1 MKTLGLIG
9 GISWE
14 STAHYYQR
22 INQLVAQRLGG
33 LHSAKMLMYS
43 VDFDEIQHLQHQDD
57 WAACG
62 RIFVDIARRLER
74 GGAEGLVIC
83 ANTMHILAEEIGE
96 AVSIPIL
103 HIAEATA
110 EAARDADVDSVA
122 LLGTRFTMEKD
133 FYRRGLEA
141 HGLRVLVPDEAERL
155 ELHRIIYEELCRGIV
170 DPDSKESF
178 YKVVD
183 RLARAGAKSA
193 ALACTEFT
201 LIADQG
207 RSPIPLLDTTEL
219 HARAAVEWMLGAED

>member
-33 LHSAKMLMYS
+33 LHSAKILMYS
-43 VDFDEIQHLQHQDD
+43 VEFDEIQRLQHQDD

-62 RIFVDIARRLER
+62 RIFTSIAKRLER

-96 AVSIPIL
+96 AVSIPLL

-110 EAARDADVDSVA
+110 EAALDAGVDSVA

-133 FYRRGLEA
+133 FYRRDLEA
-141 HGLRVLVPDEAERL
+141 HGLRVLIPDEAERL
-155 ELHRIIYEELCRGIV
+155 ELHRIIYEELCRGVV

-183 RLARAGAKSA
+183 RLAKAGAKSA

-201 LIADQG
+201 LIADPG
-207 RSPIPLLDTTEL
+207 RSPVPLLDTTEL
-219 HARAAVEWMLGAED
+219 HARMAVE

>member
-1 MKTLGLIG
+1 VKTLGMIG

-33 LHSAKMLMYS
+33 LHSAKILMYS
-43 VDFDEIQHLQHQDD
+43 VEFDEIQRLQHQDD

-62 RIFVDIARRLER
+62 RIFTSIAKRLER

-96 AVSIPIL
+96 AVSIPLI

-110 EAARDADVDSVA
+110 SAALDAGVDSVA

-133 FYRRGLEA
+133 FYRHGLEA
-141 HGLRVLVPDEAERL
+141 HGLRVLVPQQEERD
-155 ELHRIIYEELCRGIV
+155 ELHRIIYEELCRGIIK
-170 DPDSKESF
+170 PESKDAF
-178 YKVVD
+178 YRIVN
-183 RLARAGAKSA
+183 RLAEAGARSA

-201 LIADQG
+201 LIADES

-219 HARAAVEWMLGAED
+219 HARAAVEWMLE

>member
-9 GISWE
+9 GLSWE

-33 LHSAKMLMYS
+33 LHSAKLLLYS
-43 VDFDEIQHLQHQDD
+43 VDFDEIQHLQHRDD

-96 AVSIPIL
+96 AISIPIL

-110 EAARDADVDSVA
+110 AAALAADVDSVA

-141 HGLRVLVPDEAERL
+141 HGLRVLVPEEAERF

-170 DPDSKESF
+170 DPSSKESF
-178 YKVVD
+178 YKIVD
-183 RLARAGAKSA
+183 RLAREGAKSA

-207 RSPIPLLDTTEL
+207 RSPVPLLDTTEI
-219 HARAAVEWMLGAED
+219 HARAAVEWMLGGDD

>member
-62 RIFVDIARRLER
+62 RIFIDIARRLEA

-110 EAARDADVDSVA
+110 AAAVDAGVDSVA

-141 HGLRVLVPDEAERL
+141 HGLRVLVPEEAERL
-155 ELHRIIYEELCRGIV
+155 ELHRIIYEELCKGII
-170 DPDSKESF
+170 DADSKRIF
-178 YKVVD
+178 YEVVD
-183 RLARAGAKSA
+183 RLAQTGAKSA

-207 RSPIPLLDTTEL
+207 RSPVPLLDTTEL
-219 HARAAVEWMLGAED
+219 HARAAVDWMLDSET

>member
-62 RIFVDIARRLER
+62 RIFIDIARRLEA

-110 EAARDADVDSVA
+110 AAAVDAGVDSVA

-141 HGLRVLVPDEAERL
+141 HGLRVLVPEEAERL
-155 ELHRIIYEELCRGIV
+155 ELHRIIYEELCKGII
-170 DPDSKESF
+170 DADSKRIF
-178 YKVVD
+178 YEVVD
-183 RLARAGAKSA
+183 RLAQTGAKSA

-207 RSPIPLLDTTEL
+207 RSPVPLLDTTEL
-219 HARAAVEWMLGAED
+219 HARAAVEWMLESET